1 MIPDWKKQAYLERL
15 NKRMEFLG
23 NRTKD
28 RPDLTFD
35 VAEYNALKWAI
46 RSLRDIHNL

>member
-15 NKRMEFLG
+15 EKRMEHLG
-23 NRTKD
+23 KRIAGKPN
-28 RPDLTFD
+28 LTYD

-46 RSLRDIHNL
+46 RTLRDIYNL

>member
-15 NKRMEFLG
+15 SKRMEHLEKRIQG
-23 NRTKD
+23 
-28 RPDLTFD
+28 RPDLTYD

-46 RSLRDIHNL
+46 RTLRDIYNL

>member
-15 NKRMEFLG
+15 EKRMEHLSKRIKG
-23 NRTKD
+23 